1 MTMIWSGNVSFPAA
15 KGALQFISVLIIT
28 I

>member
-15 KGALQFISVLIIT
+15 KGALQFISVIIIT
-28 I
+28 F